1 MTWSDGA
8 RRCATHETSELTWE
22 DEGRPFQINVK
33 INARGA
39 KLFLGVGGAHVA
51 PTGIRIEDGAS
62 YAWGASTPIDADFAP
77 STVTFQIRVA
87 SYLDGGATNNK
98 LQRKMAVSG
107 LWVRSDDWRV
117 GRGVVRT

>member
-62 YAWGASTPIDADFAP
+62 YAWGASTPIDADFEP
-77 STVTFQIRVA
+77 SIVTFQIRVA
-87 SYLDGGATNNK
+87 SYLDGGATNHK
-98 LQRKMAVSG
+98 IRSEEHTSELQSLMRISYAVFS
-107 LWVRSDDWRV
+107 LKKK
-117 GRGVVRT
+117 

>member
-62 YAWGASTPIDADFAP
+62 YAWGASTRSEEHTSELQSLMRI
-77 STVTFQIRVA
+77 
-87 SYLDGGATNNK
+87 SYAVFCLKKKTKTKYNK
-98 LQRKMAVSG
+98 RIVY
-107 LWVRSDDWRV
+107 
-117 GRGVVRT
+117 THT